1 VKEATPGAEN
11 KNQSSSDRYVAES
24 VSNGFGSLDYDYLEG
39 SENQNPVFIFPG
51 YPLGTSALRP
61 FAAALNDRGR
71 EVIAPNRIELKS
83 ASGKSTINKEAEL
96 FARVIENEGLQ
107 HIPLDIVAHS
117 YGALLFE
124 EVAKLAAERG
134 WTCFKEER
142 GAHAVLVAPAG
153 TNDQEKIRKFVP
165 RYVRFFQLG
174 APRDKVLDK
183 DKVLFKENTKVIL
196 GDLRKTVGE
205 VKPILTDK
213 INYINLGKIAS
224 KPYVLE
230 YPQDS
235 LFPYKVMD
243 KTIFPEGLE
252 GDESLVKSV
261 STPVELSEDLGKTL
275 KQMDGDKE
283 RYYRTSHTARHD
295 DLVFN
300 PEATAEAFFKVIEDP
315 DDRLDRLRQAAKN
328 I

>member
-1 VKEATPGAEN
+1 MPHPAMSPHHVAVITGGA
-11 KNQSSSDRYVAES
+11 S
-24 VSNGFGSLDYDYLEG
+24 GIGL
-39 SENQNPVFIFPG
+39 
-51 YPLGTSALRP
+51 
-61 FAAALNDRGR
+61 AAALRFAGLGMRVCIADIREDRL
-71 EVIAPNRIELKS
+71 V
-83 ASGKSTINKEAEL
+83 EAA
-96 FARVIENEGLQ
+96 ARLALAAKG
-107 HIPLDIVAHS
+107 
-117 YGALLFE
+117 GAADVMAEAVDVSRFE

-243 KTIFPEGLE
+243 KTVFPEGLE